1 MIRKAAVCNH
11 KPLLVLLAILLWLE
25 FPVLAASETKTPR
38 TPDQTSVCGFYLH
51 ACWDYSYPFAVRKWQ
66 RQDYRAMFQLLHRI
80 GYNTVML
87 WPVTEAI
94 PAPLSKADAAEL
106 RAFRKTISEAQKLD
120 LQCWL
125 ARTPNLLCEPELARS
140 PWMDRNFFP
149 HQVVV
154 RLDDPLARE
163 QFFAHREAIT
173 AVLNNAD
180 AYVTIDGDPGGYAG
194 AKPADWLA
202 VFAAD
207 RAAIRRHGTHPK
219 RQLVIPFLWCGW
231 GTKGVWQ
238 EPIEPFVE
246 AELRGFR
253 NEWERFAPTLL
264 LPGRSTRDGWGN
276 GRKVIAITENQNL
289 SQQTV
294 IFCYE
299 AVEFE
304 PTPPAPVLQFADIRR
319 IVGQEEGHLRGQVRG
334 WFANAQQPIMVLP
347 NLFYFQRCVA
357 DASYLRRT
365 DEEVLREL
373 ATLLGDPTDALVTA
387 WSCLA
392 CDLAAIPA
400 DLPARLR
407 STPLRGPAAKEL
419 PGGEAGYREIL
430 ARAVEGRRATLLG
443 LASQATP
450 QTVIEAVQAI
460 GRWWALNRYAFS
472 QTAGDTL
479 NWDWIHWKFVKPLR
493 EACSRQ
499 RDALQS
505 QRGELE
511 HTLALAAALSPDGAR
526 EAINRLLPKDATH

>member
-289 SQQTV
+289 SQQSV

-392 CDLAAIPA
+392 CDRAAIPA